1 MGLGFLMGLGRR
13 RIGIRDRLSGGTSG
27 TGDRLAG
34 DRDICLAGDRG
45 RRRDL
50 ERFFLPHVRA
60 FTNASF
66 VILE

>member
-13 RIGIRDRLSGGTSG
+13 RIGIRDRLTSG
-27 TGDRLAG
+27 TGDRDL
-34 DRDICLAGDRG
+34 CLAGDRG

>member
-1 MGLGFLMGLGRR
+1 MGLGFLTMGLGRR
-13 RIGIRDRLSGGTSG
+13 RIGIRDRLTSG

-34 DRDICLAGDRG
+34 DRDLCLAGDRG